1 MKTIGTLAVGAVCG
15 LLSAFGVG
23 GGSILMV
30 WMTAVMQMPQHEAQ
44 QMNLLYFLP
53 TAGAALL
60 LHAKHKLID
69 RRTVIPAAVCGCAT
83 AICGTLL
90 SEQLSPSLLQ
100 KIFGVFLI
108 FVGFSELHRAKNAN
122 NNA

>member
-1 MKTIGTLAVGAVCG
+1 MKILGTIAVGAVCG

-30 WMTAVMQMPQHEAQ
+30 WMTAVLQMPQQEAQ

-53 TAGAALL
+53 TAGVALL
-60 LHAKHKLID
+60 LHAKHSLID
-69 RRTVIPAAVCGCAT
+69 RRTVIPAALCGCAT

-90 SEQLSPSLLQ
+90 SERLDPTLLQ
-100 KIFGVFLI
+100 KIFGAFLI
-108 FVGFSELHRAKNAN
+108 FVGFSELKRAKNAKN
-122 NNA
+122 HE